1 MAGLDPKIAEFMKTY
16 GVDADEIWLLPGGKS
31 HAVKHK
37 ALERIAMQK
46 GMVVESLKVLALNQL
61 DKTAAMEAIVRLGDA
76 RVITTGEAAPA
87 NNKNAYVL
95 AMAEK
100 RALDRA
106 YLKLLMVHGDI
117 YSDAEADEFIDPGQG
132 EKGRL
137 LASSQYARNEASK
150 LMLSMRECNS
160 LDMLTQ
166 WGKAHREEIRAQ
178 PEKHA
183 EAIREA
189 YAELADELR
198 ASAE

>member
-16 GVDADEIWLLPGGKS
+16 GVDADEIWLLPGGRA

-37 ALERIAMQK
+37 ALERIAAAK
-46 GMVVESLKVLALNQL
+46 GMVIEGLELLALNQTE
-61 DKTAAMEAIVRLGDA
+61 KTAAMRATVKMGDQ
-76 RVITTGEAAPA
+76 RVVTTGEAAPT
-87 NNKNAYVL
+87 NNKNAYPL

-106 YLKLLMVHGDI
+106 YLKLLSVHADI
-117 YSDAEADEFIDPGQG
+117 YSESEADEFSDPGQG

-137 LASSQYARNEASK
+137 LPSSQYARNEASK
-150 LMLSMRECNS
+150 LMLGMRNCNS
-160 LDMLTQ
+160 IDMLEQ

-189 YAELADELR
+189 YAELMDELR
-198 ASAE
+198 AG

>member
-1 MAGLDPKIAEFMKTY
+1 MALDPKIAAFMKEF
-16 GVDADEIWLLPGGKS
+16 GVDADEVWLLPGGRS

-61 DKTAAMEAIVRLGDA
+61 DKTAAMEAIVRMGDA
-76 RVITTGEAAPA
+76 RVITTGEAAPT

-117 YSDAEADEFIDPGQG
+117 YSDVEADEFTDPGQG

-137 LASSQYARNEASK
+137 LPSSQYARNEASK
-150 LMLSMRECNS
+150 LMLSMRNCTS
-160 LDMLTQ
+160 LDMLEQ

-198 ASAE
+198 ASAA